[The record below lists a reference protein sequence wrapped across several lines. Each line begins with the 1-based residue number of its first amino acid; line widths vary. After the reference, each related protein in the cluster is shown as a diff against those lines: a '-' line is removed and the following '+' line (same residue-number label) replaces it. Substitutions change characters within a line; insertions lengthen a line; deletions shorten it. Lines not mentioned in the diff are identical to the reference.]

1 MKKRIKVILLIFILL
16 MLAAAGIFVF
26 QNGGKISK
34 TSKKP
39 DGNGE
44 NSVTKSTSDE
54 ENRNT
59 EENGA
64 DPDTIVKENV
74 KVITRDTEAEKQPIE
89 VFENSMTF
97 SEDPGY
103 QEGDILVAGQISAA
117 QNGFLRKVVRGEKT
131 NQGYWI
137 ETEQAT
143 LLDVFEQA
151 HIVRQ
156 FQLTEDGAEGTKI
169 VRSIR
174 RLSF

>member
-89 VFENSMTF
+89 VFE
-97 SEDPGY
+97 
-103 QEGDILVAGQISAA
+103 
-117 QNGFLRKVVRGEKT
+117 
-131 NQGYWI
+131 
-137 ETEQAT
+137 
-143 LLDVFEQA
+143 
-151 HIVRQ
+151 IV
-156 FQLTEDGAEGTKI
+156 
-169 VRSIR
+169 
-174 RLSF
+174 

>member
-1 MKKRIKVILLIFILL
+1 

-74 KVITRDTEAEKQPIE
+74 KVITRDTEAEKHC
-89 VFENSMTF
+89 
-97 SEDPGY
+97 
-103 QEGDILVAGQISAA
+103 
-117 QNGFLRKVVRGEKT
+117 QNNDF
-131 NQGYWI
+131 QFFPHFH
-137 ETEQAT
+137 T
-143 LLDVFEQA
+143 L
-151 HIVRQ
+151 
-156 FQLTEDGAEGTKI
+156 
-169 VRSIR
+169 SP
-174 RLSF
+174 S